1 MKICQFWGM
10 ESMSLNY
17 VFESCQRVPK
27 LSFLARHHFKEDLY
41 RYIYIVIF
49 VNIIRIILDCINVF
63 LDPQCIVSQ
72 EDFQHKTLNW

>member
-10 ESMSLNY
+10 ESMSLNH